1 MPRGICKLCLQE
13 KGRQLSIFDGTAG
26 IINRSLFGPPIEFQ
40 HLRALRLLVERGPA
54 HLDGG
59 SLVRELYDH
68 TIERWR
74 AVNGRF
80 PRRASAENWRFTL
93 NTKIS
98 ERNASREKQVE
109 KRIARLA
116 EQGRF
121 GKDEWANQIPVASG
135 LLDHHADRKAC
146 VDLARRTGPGSFDLI
161 ELKLDPASGH
171 ALFAAMEAL
180 RYGVLYLFS
189 RRSGR
194 DLGYVSGGS
203 CLLGAQR
210 IRLVVLA
217 PASYYRDVRSARR
230 TGPGS
235 FDLIELLQC
244 LRNQLNAGLA
254 TECRREGPAGLTM
267 EFEFEQF
274 GEPFRWPGTDD
285 DLIAALLRRHSASET
300 ARQAAQS

>member
-1 MPRGICKLCLQE
+1 M
-13 KGRQLSIFDGTAG
+13 SIFDGTAD
-26 IINRSLFGPPIEFQ
+26 IINRSLFGLRPIEFQ
-40 HLRALRLLVERGPA
+40 QLTALRLLVERGPA
-54 HLDGG
+54 HLDGA
-59 SLVRELYDH
+59 SLIRALYDH
-68 TIERWR
+68 TVERWR

-98 ERNASREKQVE
+98 ERNTSREKQVE
-109 KRIARLA
+109 KRIALLA
-116 EQGRF
+116 EQGRL

-135 LLDHHADRKAC
+135 LLDQHADKKAC

-189 RRSGR
+189 RRLGR

-203 CLLGAQR
+203 GLLGAQR

-217 PASYYRDVRSARR
+217 PASYYLGVPPA
-230 TGPGS
+230 
-235 FDLIELLQC
+235 LLQG
-244 LRNQLNAGLA
+244 LRNQLNTGLA
-254 TECRREGPAGLTM
+254 TECRREGPAGLAM

-274 GEPFRWPGTDD
+274 SEPFCWPGTDD
-285 DLIAALLRRHSASET
+285 DLIAALLRRHSAWET